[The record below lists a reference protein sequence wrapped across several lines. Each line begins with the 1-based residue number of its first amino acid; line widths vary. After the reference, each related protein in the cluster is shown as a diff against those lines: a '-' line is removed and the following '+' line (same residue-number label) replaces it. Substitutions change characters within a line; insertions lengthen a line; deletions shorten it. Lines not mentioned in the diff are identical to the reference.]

1 LKDSYVYDENGN
13 VASITDGQEN
23 GLTSR
28 TMEYDDLDRLIHVN
42 SAKLWGDA
50 WFTYDALDNLTTSQ
64 LTGGATARKLTH
76 TIDPVTNL
84 LTGISNSAGA
94 TYSFTLQYDG
104 VGNVKQRGAQSFVFD
119 LGNRLRSA
127 PGKGTYA
134 YDGLGHRVSVV
145 GVDGVNRIQV
155 YSQDGKLLYVKP
167 SNAPTG
173 TRYIHLHN
181 HVIAEATGSSVVYDH
196 TDGLGSPV
204 ALTDATGKLISRT
217 RYEPYG
223 LTAAGPTPV
232 IGFTGHVNA
241 ADIGLVYM
249 QQRYYDPVAGRFLS
263 IDPVVTDANSGG
275 GFNRYAYANNSPY
288 KYIDPDGR
296 FGVVGAL
303 IGAGIEAA
311 LQIEMSGHITST
323 KSIFVAA
330 GVGAVTGGLGSIIGK
345 AAVSGTVT
353 AGRAVLAATAV
364 GGGAGAVGKVVDGA
378 MNGKSASAGEVSV
391 AAAAGAVGGG
401 IGAKIGLSAVAAV
414 ERLAA
419 RGGVAGHVGAT
430 TQAAIQQGGHAVEP
444 AATTG
449 QAAAQRAAD
458 VGTSYAEKKIN
469 P

>member
-1 LKDSYVYDENGN
+1 
-13 VASITDGQEN
+13 
-23 GLTSR
+23 
-28 TMEYDDLDRLIHVN
+28 VN

-263 IDPVVTDANSGG
+263 IDPVVTDATSGKS
-275 GFNRYAYANNSPY
+275 FNRYVYANNNPF

-296 FGVVGAL
+296 DAAERFVEQHRRDMEAGNGDVYKPLAPIAL
-303 IGAGIEAA
+303 AG
-311 LQIEMSGHITST
+311 
-323 KSIFVAA
+323 
-330 GVGAVTGGLGSIIGK
+330 GGI
-345 AAVSGTVT
+345 A
-353 AGRAVLAATAV
+353 LAAT
-364 GGGAGAVGKVVDGA
+364 G
-378 MNGKSASAGEVSV
+378 
-391 AAAAGAVGGG
+391 AAAGAAAGPP
-401 IGAKIGLSAVAAV
+401 LLAAV
-414 ERLAA
+414 VKVLAPKVESIAGKELTKQELKSVKSLAKQMEKHEQKLEDFKTNPTVRPGMEHMPQERI
-419 RGGVAGHVGAT
+419 
-430 TQAAIQQGGHAVEP
+430 QAQQ
-444 AATTG
+444 
-449 QAAAQRAAD
+449 AQRAED
-458 VGTSYAEKKIN
+458 IKVEIQRNFVDKIMDILGH
-469 P
+469 